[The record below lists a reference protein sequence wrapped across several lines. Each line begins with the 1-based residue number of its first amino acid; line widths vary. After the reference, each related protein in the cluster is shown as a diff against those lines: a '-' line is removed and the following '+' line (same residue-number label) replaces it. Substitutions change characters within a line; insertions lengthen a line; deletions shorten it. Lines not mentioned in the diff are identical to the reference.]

1 MTSLLSRPYIGTA
14 SPEISHYETEDALM
28 ERDYAM
34 VGIRSRRRYT
44 TTEAEHAAFWDAVN
58 RRTEPPVYVPVAGDI
73 IGYDR
78 ACNPIYA

>member
-1 MTSLLSRPYIGTA
+1 
-14 SPEISHYETEDALM
+14 M

-44 TTEAEHAAFWDAVN
+44 ATEAEHKAFWDAVN